1 MEKIEITTDI
11 LKQAGFKEITN
22 NYDRDFWNKNGVDN
36 YSEWWK
42 RADSIDGNNFI
53 IINCKKG
60 VTNNNA
66 AWGIHVDNCDDDSIG
81 SADITYTWQFNML
94 MEILESKFR
103 L

>member
-11 LKQAGFKEITN
+11 LKHAEFKEITN
-22 NYDRDFWNKNGVDN
+22 NYDRDFWNKNGVDR

-42 RADSIDGNNFI
+42 RTDSVDGNNFI

-66 AWGIHVDNCDDDSIG
+66 TWGIHVDNCDDDSIG

-94 MEILESKFR
+94 MEILGSKFR